1 MSVLLRKQRRKQ
13 RQSTCPNSKLKYTRE
28 KQETAKKRVLLKSE
42 DGIAAMELKKRYY
55 KYNGVNKHTERL
67 LSVDDG
73 GKQRA

>member
-1 MSVLLRKQRRKQ
+1 
-13 RQSTCPNSKLKYTRE
+13 
-28 KQETAKKRVLLKSE
+28 
-42 DGIAAMELKKRYY
+42 MELKKRYY